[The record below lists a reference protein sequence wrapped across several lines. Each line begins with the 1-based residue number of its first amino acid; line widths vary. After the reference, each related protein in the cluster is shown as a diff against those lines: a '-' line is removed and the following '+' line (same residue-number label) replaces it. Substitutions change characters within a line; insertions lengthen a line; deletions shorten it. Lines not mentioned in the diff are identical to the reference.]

1 MRHSEHEAK
10 PAPLVKR
17 PAAQGAHTRSDD
29 AVATA
34 AVCDPAGQGT
44 RTAAHDSPFLVAENV
59 TPAAQA
65 AHCRSAVL
73 EPAADMPEPAAH
85 VAHLAHA
92 SLPAVALKWPGAHD
106 AHVRSLDLVA
116 ARSMN
121 SPAAHSPRIGA
132 HAAPLSVPE
141 YVAPCAHAAHWRS
154 AASEPAAETPCPAGH
169 VRHASQAWL
178 PSRALNC
185 PAAHVAHSRSDEAPG
200 AVVSY
205 LPPAHTAMWLHVRS
219 AVPLGASDVYW
230 PSGHAALCVLHE
242 RSEVSVGLAVSYSSD
257 SHAVTAAQRSP
268 LSADEKLAPWRH
280 EAHSR
285 FAVDDPATDMPS
297 PMGHVRQATHVC
309 SPATLVKWPAV
320 QAAHVRSLDA
330 VAAAAV

>member
-1 MRHSEHEAK
+1 M
-10 PAPLVKR
+10 
-17 PAAQGAHTRSDD
+17 
-29 AVATA
+29 
-34 AVCDPAGQGT
+34 
-44 RTAAHDSPFLVAENV
+44 
-59 TPAAQA
+59 
-65 AHCRSAVL
+65 L

-132 HAAPLSVPE
+132 HAAPLSAPE

-257 SHAVTAAQRSP
+257 SHVITALHASPLALAEYVTSFVQGAHRRSAMAVPGAVMPWPAGHTSQSAHFAAPAALVNVPAAQ
-268 LSADEKLAPWRH
+268 
-280 EAHSR
+280 
-285 FAVDDPATDMPS
+285 PS
-297 PMGHVRQATHVC
+297 
-309 SPATLVKWPAV
+309 
-320 QAAHVRSLDA
+320 HVRSELA
-330 VAAAAV
+330 VAVAVVYLPTGHGLRTRAHTVPLSTAENVMPAVHAAH